1 MTFRSITF
9 WALKIFG
16 IACWALW
23 GGFTLGMT
31 AVTMWQVLKG
41 NAPFFQGAFYAGICG
56 LGIGFILSYTPRRI
70 IWKRECQIAAKSIL
84 GSWKDAIVHT
94 HKIREKIKAEFDLMV
109 KKLMEGDPDTAAV
122 HQKNL
127 QNLQEN
133 FEAVWSEHFSLF
145 DKEKKD
151 EPKAST

>member
-9 WALKIFG
+9 WCLKIFG
-16 IACWALW
+16 IACWAIW

-31 AVTMWQVLKG
+31 AVTMWHVLKG
-41 NAPFFQGAFYAGICG
+41 DAPFFVGALHAGICG
-56 LGIGFILSYTPRRI
+56 LGIGLIVSYIPRRI
-70 IWKRECQIAAKSIL
+70 IWKRECRLAAQDVL
-84 GSWKDAIVHT
+84 GNWKDALIHT

-109 KKLMEGDPDTAAV
+109 KCLMEGDPDEATF
-122 HQKNL
+122 HQENL
-127 QNLQEN
+127 QKLQEN